1 MNTFSI
7 KFTPTQTAAIAAFKQ
22 GRVLSETL
30 RLEIDPEKLTTEQRD
45 VILTIGAIPSQ
56 GSGITLEYYKY
67 HVDGEDIHA
76 VLAAI
81 VAKNT
86 KDLEDRDNK
95 DRDAEAGII
104 NFLSGKSSFCPA
116 HEDDHPLAKKVA
128 EKRAAETEMAT
139 KAAAEKKATE
149 ETAAEKKA
157 AGIESLRLWAVENG
171 GEYIKD
177 LITEG
182 FNWQEKARA
191 EYVRQ
196 NTPEGFF
203 DVLNRDGYDR
213 AYGIKNPSQLAL
225 LTLKAAKDEY
235 GDRVSIMRVVYDID
249 GDKIHE
255 DNLSLK
261 IDVLGTSTVSVEKF
275 IEDYYPEEN

>member
-30 RLEIDPEKLTTEQRD
+30 RLEIDPETLSAEQRD
-45 VILTIGAIPSQ
+45 VILTIGSIPSQ

-67 HVDGEDIHA
+67 QVDGEDIEA
-76 VLAAI
+76 VLTAI
-81 VAKNT
+81 VVKNA

-95 DRDAEAGII
+95 NRDAEQGII
-104 NFLSGKSSFCPA
+104 NFLSGKSGFCPA

-128 EKRAAETEMAT
+128 EKRAAETEAAT

-149 ETAAEKKA
+149 ETVQAKKA
-157 AGIESLRLWAVENG
+157 AGIESLRLWASENG

-177 LITEG
+177 LIEGG
-182 FNWQEKARA
+182 FNWQEKAMA

-203 DVLNRDGYDR
+203 DVLDRDEYVSCYD
-213 AYGIKNPSQLAL
+213 IKNPSPLAMQA
-225 LTLKAAKDEY
+225 LKAAKAEY
-235 GDRVSIMRVVYDID
+235 GNRVSLLRVAYDVD
-249 GDKIHE
+249 GVKIHE
-255 DNLSLK
+255 DNLSVE
-261 IDVLGTSTVSVEKF
+261 IDVLGGGTVCVEKF
-275 IEDYYPEEN
+275 IGIYYPEEN